1 MIDCESARQAI
12 ANRLAGA
19 VDDAS
24 LRELAIHLKTCPDCA
39 DDARVLDG
47 AVGALKDEQVPDPGP
62 VYWAS
67 FGSRLRDRI
76 SLSRGRS
83 RRRTAALLTMA
94 AALATVLAMQ
104 AMRAGRS
111 THPDP
116 GSPDTFATVQT
127 ASNEDEMDRLR
138 QILERASKAKGGR
151 SVLRAVLDDLGPAD
165 PLEFDE
171 ALEGLTQEESAI
183 LGRELSEL
191 KS

>member
-24 LRELAIHLKTCPDCA
+24 LRELAIHLKTCPECA

-116 GSPDTFATVQT
+116 GSPDMFATVQT
-127 ASNEDEMDRLR
+127 ASDEMDRLR
-138 QILERASKAKGGR
+138 QILERASKAKRGR

-171 ALEGLTQEESAI
+171 TLEGLTQEESAI

-191 KS
+191 QS